1 MAHTCYAVPLIIYQS
16 DRSEISSVTS
26 LLILYA
32 NVYSELSG
40 QEECLLILRNMENT
54 VLLCLYLYCVEIR
67 VIDTKQI
74 TELK

>member
-1 MAHTCYAVPLIIYQS
+1 MRVAHTCYAVPLIIYQS

-40 QEECLLILRNMENT
+40 TEEKCLLILSNMENT
-54 VLLCLYLYCVEIR
+54 VLLCFIR
-67 VIDTKQI
+67 IA
-74 TELK
+74 